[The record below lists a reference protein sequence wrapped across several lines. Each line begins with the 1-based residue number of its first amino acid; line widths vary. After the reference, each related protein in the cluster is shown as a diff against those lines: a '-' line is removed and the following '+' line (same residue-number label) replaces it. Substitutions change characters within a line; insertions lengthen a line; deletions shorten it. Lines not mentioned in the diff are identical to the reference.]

1 MSNSSLATYSKMSP
15 NNSGTR
21 THTIDTVS
29 VHCVVG
35 QCAIETLGSLFAKS
49 TYKASSNY
57 GIGYDGKIGMFV
69 PESKRSW
76 CTSSASNDQ
85 RAITIEVASD
95 TTSPYR
101 VKDAAYN
108 ALIKLLADICRRNPG
123 ISMLRWQGKSSLI
136 GQTAKQNMTVH
147 RWFASKACPGDY
159 LYNLHGQIAKEVN
172 ALLAQ
177 KIVYLECQGDAV
189 KEWQELLIKRGY
201 SCGDSGADGVFGSS
215 TDGAVRKF
223 QKDNGLTVDGVVGA
237 KTQAA
242 LKLEETPA
250 VEETETKQPE
260 ADTKAEEAEATA
272 TTIVRLD
279 KAEVFAEPPVLTNVT
294 GAFTIVATQDGY
306 GKLKS
311 GAGWVKMPTS
321 A

>member
-49 TYKASSNY
+49 TYQASSNY

-95 TTSPYR
+95 TYSPYR
-101 VKDAAYN
+101 VKDAAYD
-108 ALIKLLADICRRNPG
+108 ALIELLADICRRNPG
-123 ISMLRWQGKSSLI
+123 ISTLRWQGKSALI

-159 LYNLHGQIAKEVN
+159 LYNLHSQIAKEVN
-172 ALLAQ
+172 ALLAK
-177 KIVYLECQGDAV
+177 KIVYLECEGDAV

-201 SCGDSGADGVFGSS
+201 SCGDSGADGIFGSD

-223 QKDNGLTVDGVVGA
+223 QKDNGLDVDGVVGP

-242 LKLEETPA
+242 LKLEKTSA
-250 VEETETKQPE
+250 VDETETKQLE
-260 ADTKAEEAEATA
+260 ADTKTETVEATT

-279 KAEVFAEPPVLTNVT
+279 KAEVFAEPPVLTNIT

>member
-1 MSNSSLATYSKMSP
+1 MSNSKLVVYSKMSP

-21 THTIDTVS
+21 THVIDTVS

-35 QCAIETLGSLFAKS
+35 QCAIETLGSLFAS
-49 TYKASSNY
+49 SSRAASSNY
-57 GIGYDGKIGMFV
+57 GIGYDGRIGMFV

-76 CTSSASNDQ
+76 CTSSKSNDQ

-95 TTSPYR
+95 TYAPYR
-101 VKDAAYN
+101 VRDAAYK
-108 ALIKLLADICRRNPG
+108 ALIELLADICRRNKN
-123 ISMLRWQGKSSLI
+123 ISTLRWQGNKALI
-136 GQTAKQNMTVH
+136 GQTSKQNMSVH
-147 RWFASKACPGDY
+147 RWFDKKSCPGDY

-172 ALLAQ
+172 ALLAK
-177 KIVYLECQGDAV
+177 KIVYLECEGDAV

-201 SCGDSGADGVFGSS
+201 SCGSAGADGDFGSG

-223 QKDNGLTVDGVVGA
+223 QKDHGLVVDGVIGE

-242 LKLEETPA
+242 LKLEETP
-250 VEETETKQPE
+250 VEPEKPTETKPE
-260 ADTKAEEAEATA
+260 TPAEEPAT
-272 TTIVRLD
+272 TTIVRLN
-279 KAEVFAEPPVLTNVT
+279 KAEVFAAPPVLTDVT
-294 GAFTIVATQDGY
+294 GAFTIVATKDGY

-311 GAGWVKMPTS
+311 GAGWVKMPS